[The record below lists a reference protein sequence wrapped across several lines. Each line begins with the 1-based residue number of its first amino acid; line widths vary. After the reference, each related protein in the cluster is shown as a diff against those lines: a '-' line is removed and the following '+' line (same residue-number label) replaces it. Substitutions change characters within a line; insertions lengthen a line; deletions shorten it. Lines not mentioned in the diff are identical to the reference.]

1 MILRGFITNDPISL
15 DQFFKEKPDPSC
27 GALASFVGV
36 VRNRQEGREVK
47 KLYYECYLSMAN
59 QEIRRIVDEVKKEYG
74 VGDVQVLHR
83 VGWLE
88 VGEVAVA
95 ILVSAVHR
103 EEAFSAC
110 RSVIDQIKKQVP
122 IWKK

>member
-1 MILRGFITNDPISL
+1 
-15 DQFFKEKPDPSC
+15 
-27 GALASFVGV
+27 
-36 VRNRQEGREVK
+36 
-47 KLYYECYLSMAN
+47 MAN

-110 RSVIDQIKKQVP
+110 RSIIDQIKKQVP
-122 IWKK
+122 IWKKEIYEDGASEWVLCSHLEETVP